1 MSMKAELGGMSSGA
15 REGSERG
22 LLGTWRNQKA
32 QEERAG
38 EKSCRGAWLEDQPRL
53 RSGQDMGTGLSLPPV
68 HPQLGSFSWYLPHG
82 QHRTD
87 DSLTTARMPE
97 VHWASPVLWV

>member
-1 MSMKAELGGMSSGA
+1 MKAELGGMSSGA
-15 REGSERG
+15 RGGSERG

-38 EKSCRGAWLEDQPRL
+38 EESSRGAWLEDQPRL
-53 RSGQDMGTGLSLPPV
+53 RPGQDMGTGLSLPPLC
-68 HPQLGSFSWYLPHG
+68 PQLGSFSWYLHHR

-87 DSLTTARMPE
+87 DGLTTARMPQ
-97 VHWASPVLWV
+97 VHWASPVLQV